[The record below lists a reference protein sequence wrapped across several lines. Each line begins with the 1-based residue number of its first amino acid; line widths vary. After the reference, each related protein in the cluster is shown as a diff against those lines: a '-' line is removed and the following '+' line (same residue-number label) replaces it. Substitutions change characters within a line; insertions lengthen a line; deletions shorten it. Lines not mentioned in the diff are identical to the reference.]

1 MPWHMTAPETTDTTA
16 MIAAAIGRAG
26 QLATLPEIALEVMRV
41 ADDPQSTGDDLNRVL
56 SNDPTLSARVLKIV
70 NSAYYGVRREV
81 TSIGTAIA
89 ILGFGAV
96 KSIAI
101 AASLT
106 RMFKA
111 GAIAGAFDARELWK
125 HSIAVATAS
134 RLLAT
139 RSKAVEPNDAFL
151 AGLMHDIGIIIE
163 MQSCREAFTQVIT
176 DVAGD
181 AALGFRD
188 AETRHVGANH
198 EAFGEALCVTWRFPL
213 ALQRVTAYH
222 HRPLELPE
230 ADRALTAIVH
240 VADQLAVRAAV
251 GYGRTVDLDAID
263 PVLLAALNLSDG
275 DLDSVVAV
283 LAEQVAAVF
292 PLLTGE

>member
-1 MPWHMTAPETTDTTA
+1 MAAPETIDTTA

-41 ADDPQSTGDDLNRVL
+41 AEDPQSTGDDLNRVL

-81 TSIGTAIA
+81 TSISTAIA

-106 RMFKA
+106 RMFRA
-111 GAIAGAFDARELWK
+111 GTIGGAFEARELWK

-134 RLLAT
+134 RLLAS
-139 RSKAVEPNDAFL
+139 RCKLVEPSDAFL
-151 AGLMHDIGIIIE
+151 AGLMHDIGIIVE
-163 MQSCREAFTQVIT
+163 MQACRDAFTEVVT
-176 DVAGD
+176 AVVHDE
-181 AALGFRD
+181 ALGFRD
-188 AETRHVGANH
+188 AEVQFIGANH

-213 ALQRVTAYH
+213 ALQQVTAYH
-222 HRPLELPE
+222 HRPLELHE
-230 ADRALTAIVH
+230 SDRALTAIVH
-240 VADQLAVRAAV
+240 VADHLALRAGV
-251 GYGRTVDLDAID
+251 GYGRTVEGDAIA
-263 PVLLAALNLSDG
+263 PAVLEALRLTEG
-275 DLDSVVAV
+275 DLDEVSAV
-283 LAEQVAAVF
+283 LAERVAEVF

>member
-1 MPWHMTAPETTDTTA
+1 MTAPDTASAAT

-26 QLATLPEIALEVMRV
+26 QLATLPEIALQVMRV
-41 ADDPQSTGDDLNRVL
+41 AEDPQSTGDDLNRVL

-111 GAIAGAFDARELWK
+111 GTIAGAFEARELWK

-134 RLLAT
+134 RLLAA
-139 RSKAVEPNDAFL
+139 RCKVVEPNDAFL
-151 AGLMHDIGIIIE
+151 AGLMHDIGIVVE
-163 MQSCREAFTQVIT
+163 MQSCREAFTEVVT
-176 DVAGD
+176 AVVGEPS
-181 AALGFRD
+181 LGFRD
-188 AETRHVGANH
+188 AETRFIGANH
-198 EAFGEALCVTWRFPL
+198 EAFGEALCVTWRFPI

-222 HRPLELPE
+222 HRPLELS
-230 ADRALTAIVH
+230 DSVRALTAIVH
-240 VADQLAVRAAV
+240 VADHLAARAGV
-251 GYGRTVDLDAID
+251 GYGRTVDGADID
-263 PVLLAALNLSDG
+263 RALLAALRLTDD
-275 DLDSVVAV
+275 DLDAVAGT
-283 LAEQVAAVF
+283 LADQVAQVF